1 MRNTGPSGLRY
12 LDPRSTAAGGDVM
25 DTIELDNYFELMK
38 KAGVPKAY
46 RLWSLKGHAGY
57 DPRTEVARDKDNMV
71 AQDICDNVKPKGWV
85 ILAGPVGT
93 GKTTFATATFGD
105 ALARRLSKNSHF
117 GERISPVWTTE
128 SRFLRM
134 AHVSGTAGHHARLAY
149 VGRLAI
155 APILVLDDLGGS
167 RVDLSKWAVSAVRD
181 IIDERYANER
191 PTYFT
196 TNLARWEELDSRYG
210 DHIVSRMI
218 ERTGGMGVL
227 EGRDRR
233 RG

>member
-1 MRNTGPSGLRY
+1 MRDSRDGGLRFIN
-12 LDPRSTAAGGDVM
+12 PRNGSVDGDIM
-25 DTIELDNYFELMK
+25 DAIELENYFELMK
-38 KAGVPKAY
+38 NAGVPKAY
-46 RLWSLKGHAGY
+46 RLWSLRDHPGY
-57 DPRTEVARDKDNMV
+57 DLRMGVARDTDNVV
-71 AQDICDNVKPKGWV
+71 AQSACDDIKPKGWLM
-85 ILAGPVGT
+85 LAGPVGT

-105 ALARRLSKNSHF
+105 ALARRLSKNAHF
-117 GERISPVWTTE
+117 GERTVPIWTTE

-181 IIDERYANER
+181 ILDERYANER
-191 PTYFT
+191 PTLFT
-196 TNLARWEELDSRYG
+196 TNLDRWEELDARYG

-218 ERTGGMGVL
+218 ERTGGMVILSGK
-227 EGRDRR
+227 DRR
-233 RG
+233 RE